1 MKSFHHHRLDESAR
15 RSLSRIL
22 THMENGN
29 VGIISASL
37 KDRSPAEN
45 NRHTKDMEQSIKASG
60 LAFFRR
66 HGQYEGPSGTEKERS
81 FVVLGKKGDDHG
93 QLLNLLKTL
102 GKAHNQHSI
111 LHKAH
116 NSNEAYLHFLQNDGT
131 NKEGDTMSVG
141 KFHPN
146 HINPYGHTVLSK
158 GGGKLGKTPAS
169 HKTFAFEEITYGV
182 QKSQTTSR

>member
-1 MKSFHHHRLDESAR
+1 MKSFQHYRLDESAR
-15 RSLSRIL
+15 RSLSRIMNHL
-22 THMENGN
+22 EGGN

-45 NRHTKDMEQSIKASG
+45 NRHTQEMEKAIKSSG

-66 HGQYEGPSGTEKERS
+66 HGQYEGPSGTEREKS
-81 FVVLGKKGDDHG
+81 FVVLGNKGNDNG
-93 QLLNLLKTL
+93 QLLNLLKSQ
-102 GKAHNQHSI
+102 GKLHGQHSI

-116 NSNEAYLHFLQNDGT
+116 DTEEAYLHFLQNDGT

-146 HINPYGHTVLSK
+146 HINPYGHTVLAK
-158 GGGKLGKTPAS
+158 GGGKPGKTPAA

-182 QKSQTTSR
+182 QRS